1 MLVHVVVMVCGVGF
15 IFRGRLRIL
24 NWVSREK
31 NDQTFIIEKKILRDQ
46 IYKILIFFMK
56 LYIFFRRF

>member
-31 NDQTFIIEKKILRDQ
+31 NDQTFIIEKK
-46 IYKILIFFMK
+46 Y
-56 LYIFFRRF
+56 